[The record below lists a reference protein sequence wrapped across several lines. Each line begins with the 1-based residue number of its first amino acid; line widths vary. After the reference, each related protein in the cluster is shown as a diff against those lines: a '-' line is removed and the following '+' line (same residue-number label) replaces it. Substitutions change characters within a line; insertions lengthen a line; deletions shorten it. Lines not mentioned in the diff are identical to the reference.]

1 MAQNDSGLAHI
12 VERNIGAL
20 LEKRRQG
27 EQQKTRE
34 ERFADNITQ
43 FAGSM
48 RFVYLHLA
56 IYGLWVLINCGLLPI
71 KRFDPSF
78 VMLATLASVE
88 AIFLSTFIL
97 ISQNRMQAVA
107 DKQAALDLQ
116 VSLLA
121 EHEVTT
127 LIKLVRAIAERMDI
141 EEARN
146 PELPELARDV
156 RPEKVL
162 DEIEE
167 TEAKWPMHGT

>member
-1 MAQNDSGLAHI
+1 MAQNDSELAHI
-12 VERNIGAL
+12 VERNINAL
-20 LEKRRQG
+20 LEKRQQG
-27 EQQKTRE
+27 ELQKTRE
-34 ERFADNITQ
+34 ERFADNITR

-56 IYGLWVLINCGLLPI
+56 VYGLWVLINCGLLPI

-127 LIKLVRAIAERMDI
+127 LIRLVRAIAERMDI

-162 DEIEE
+162 DEIEQ

>member
-1 MAQNDSGLAHI
+1 MPQTNSGLAHI
-12 VERNIGAL
+12 VERNISAL
-20 LEKRRQG
+20 LEKQRQG
-27 EQQKTRE
+27 EHQKTRE
-34 ERFADNITQ
+34 ERFADAITR

-48 RFVYLHLA
+48 RFVYLHVAL
-56 IYGLWVLINCGLLPI
+56 YGLWVFINCGLLPI

-97 ISQNRMQAVA
+97 ISQNRMQQLA
-107 DKQAALDLQ
+107 DKRADLDLQ

-127 LIKLVRAIAERMDI
+127 LIKLVHAIAERLEI
-141 EEARN
+141 EEAQN
-146 PELPELARDV
+146 PELPELMRDV

-162 DEIEE
+162 SEIEQA
-167 TEAKWPMHGT
+167 EAEFKA

>member
-20 LEKRRQG
+20 LEKRQQG

-34 ERFADNITQ
+34 ERFADNITR

-56 IYGLWVLINCGLLPI
+56 VYGLWVLINCGLLPI

-127 LIKLVRAIAERMDI
+127 LIRLMRAIAQRMDI

-167 TEAKWPMHGT
+167 TEAKWPMKGT